1 MTVWFEGSNNIE
13 CDIQQVN
20 QSLENLGEHYIA
32 LVRLMPGLSSV
43 ELVEQGDDF
52 VTIRTNEGY
61 MKRKNISINITDESV
76 VIAFDEK
83 YQAGSMLTTRSH
95 FIDTFTKTDL
105 GIEHH
110 LSISNLTAP
119 GFMGFF
125 YRTFGKSSTGNAF
138 LASYK
143 TYYEGNKP

>member
-43 ELVEQGDDF
+43 ELVEQGADF
-52 VTIRTNEGY
+52 VTIKTNEGF
-61 MKRKNISINITDESV
+61 MKRTQIQVSITETSV
-76 VIAFDEK
+76 VVEFDEE
-83 YQAGSMLTTRSH
+83 YQAGSMVTTKSH
-95 FIDTFTKTDL
+95 FIDKFTSNDS

-110 LSISNLTAP
+110 LIISDLTAP

-125 YRTFGKSSTGNAF
+125 YRTFGSSSTGNAF

-143 TYYEGNKP
+143 THFEGK

>member
-1 MTVWFEGSNNIE
+1 MNIWFEGSNNIE
-13 CDIQQVN
+13 SDIQQVK
-20 QSLENLGEHYIA
+20 QSLENLGEHYVA

-52 VTIRTNEGY
+52 VTIKTNEGY
-61 MKRKNISINITDESV
+61 MKRKNISINITDESI

-83 YQAGSMLTTRSH
+83 YQAGSMVTTQSH
-95 FIDTFTKTDL
+95 FIDTFTKTDS

-110 LSISNLTAP
+110 LIISDLTAP

-143 TYYEGNKP
+143 TYYEGHKP